1 MANFLFLTHGGS
13 MPESPEEGAKVMQ
26 AWTDWFTTLGDA
38 IANPGS
44 PISQVRTIAADGS
57 VGSGEGHTVT
67 GYMVIKAADLD
78 AAVALAKGAP
88 LSAGMIVEV
97 AETVAM

>member
-1 MANFLFLTHGGS
+1 M
-13 MPESPEEGAKVMQ
+13 
-26 AWTDWFTTLGDA
+26 
-38 IANPGS
+38 NPGS

-88 LSAGMIVEV
+88 LSAGESVEV